1 MIQADLYKVLSE
13 SAAINAI
20 VSTRI
25 YPFEMPQG
33 GIVPAVVY
41 TINNIDPVKSLSGE
55 SGLDNGTIEIIC
67 WAKDYSASQL
77 LAAAVRSA
85 FVASGIGIV
94 TDNMQDT
101 RDEETRNYGVVINV
115 NAWSTSGVGVT
126 PQNLKDPIGFM
137 VQALFTGDGITT
149 VFTLPKFRAGSL
161 LIFFN
166 GRLAK
171 KGIEAD
177 LTAAYWEKTTRD
189 GFVFRVAPKGG
200 DYKDELLA
208 FYAQN

>member
-13 SAAINAI
+13 SQTIKDI

-55 SGLDNGTIEIIC
+55 SGLDNGSVEIIC
-67 WAKDYSASQL
+67 WAKDYTASQL
-77 LAAAVRSA
+77 LATAVRSA
-85 FVASGIGIV
+85 FVASGVGIV
-94 TDNMQDT
+94 TDTIQDT
-101 RDEETRNYGVVINV
+101 RDEETRNYGVVMNINI
-115 NAWSTSGVGVT
+115 WSISGVGVT
-126 PQNLKDPIGFM
+126 PQSLKDPIGYM
-137 VQALFTGDGITT
+137 VQALFTGDGVTT
-149 VFTLPKFRAGSL
+149 EFTLPKFRAGSL

-171 KGIEAD
+171 KGLEAD

-200 DYKDELLA
+200 SYKDELLA
-208 FYAQN
+208 FYAKN